1 MFRAKSH
8 RQLDHISHK
17 RNNQRTR
24 NMESIRKQAEANRD
38 IAFCKKHGKEK
49 KSLSQIDYLH
59 KYFVME

>member
-24 NMESIRKQAEANRD
+24 NMESIRKQAETNRD
-38 IAFCKKHGKEK
+38 IAFCKNMVK
-49 KSLSQIDYLH
+49 KKNHYL
-59 KYFVME
+59 K